1 MIAKY
6 DFPINEIDYSSRLLS
21 QYDDVFPFAKI
32 SKEFKSM
39 LLDCI
44 TEIFEK
50 DRNAAIKAIRKA
62 QIGG

>member
-1 MIAKY
+1 MMMFSICK
-6 DFPINEIDYSSRLLS
+6 N
-21 QYDDVFPFAKI
+21 
-32 SKEFKSM
+32 FKRIQSM